1 MSKRKMPHRELP
13 FISTLLDKLPY
24 SKLPTNGVVLRR
36 LMFETQEHNGSGGI
50 STASITVM
58 EELVK
63 VWEYAGYGDILQDIS
78 FIKRKISTL
87 HGSYR
92 KLTKIPF
99 ARRQTE
105 SFKKNEDKFTKSLEL
120 LFDITLK
127 SLHGSGLITAE
138 DREFL
143 VHHWDKTVSSTRDS
157 VTKLQVE
164 KKLAREEQYQKF
176 SSSNSTP
183 QCSKTLPLSDDSS
196 NSPADSCEEFTPKRP
211 CTSQPSGTTV
221 HISKDFL
228 KKLGP
233 AADRLNLSNNVLTSV
248 VAAVTNHGGGDI
260 QELSLS
266 KSSTRRHRAS
276 ANTETSSATLDRL
289 TLMARYY
296 LVLVG
301 SERSI
306 D

>member
-1 MSKRKMPHRELP
+1 MRILP
-13 FISTLLDKLPY
+13 
-24 SKLPTNGVVLRR
+24 V
-36 LMFETQEHNGSGGI
+36 
-50 STASITVM
+50 
-58 EELVK
+58 
-63 VWEYAGYGDILQDIS
+63 
-78 FIKRKISTL
+78 
-87 HGSYR
+87 
-92 KLTKIPF
+92 
-99 ARRQTE
+99 
-105 SFKKNEDKFTKSLEL
+105 
-120 LFDITLK
+120 
-127 SLHGSGLITAE
+127 
-138 DREFL
+138 
-143 VHHWDKTVSSTRDS
+143 
-157 VTKLQVE
+157 
-164 KKLAREEQYQKF
+164 KKLRMWHF
-176 SSSNSTP
+176 TFSTP

-248 VAAVTNHGGGDI
+248 VAAVTNHGGGESRSYLCPSLLPVDTEHLPD
-260 QELSLS
+260 QKKQSLS
-266 KSSTRRHRAS
+266 R
-276 ANTETSSATLDRL
+276 ETSSATLDRL

>member
-1 MSKRKMPHRELP
+1 M
-13 FISTLLDKLPY
+13 
-24 SKLPTNGVVLRR
+24 
-36 LMFETQEHNGSGGI
+36 
-50 STASITVM
+50 
-58 EELVK
+58 
-63 VWEYAGYGDILQDIS
+63 
-78 FIKRKISTL
+78 
-87 HGSYR
+87 
-92 KLTKIPF
+92 
-99 ARRQTE
+99 
-105 SFKKNEDKFTKSLEL
+105 
-120 LFDITLK
+120 
-127 SLHGSGLITAE
+127 
-138 DREFL
+138 
-143 VHHWDKTVSSTRDS
+143 SSTRDS

-164 KKLAREEQYQKF
+164 KKLVREEQYQKF

-266 KSSTRRHRAS
+266 KSFRD
-276 ANTETSSATLDRL
+276 SSSGLHVVTTFWR
-289 TLMARYY
+289 
-296 LVLVG
+296 
-301 SERSI
+301 
-306 D
+306 